1 MLKDRNILLGITG
14 SIAAYK
20 SVDIARRLV
29 EYGAGVNVVMTEAA
43 CRFIPP
49 YTLETVTGNP
59 VHTDLFINPFSHID
73 LSKKADLL
81 IIAPVTANT
90 INKISCGIAD
100 DLLSNIW
107 LTYEGPVLMA
117 PAMNYRMYRNAIVQ
131 KNIKGL
137 QKLDVQFVGP
147 EKGSLA
153 CGEEGAGRMAEV
165 PGIIEAAVS
174 ALTPKDLRKH
184 NILVTAG
191 PTIEPMDP
199 VRFISNRS
207 SGKMGYAVA
216 KAAERR
222 GANVTLISGPSSL
235 NPPEGITFVRVE
247 KAAEMEAA
255 VFKYLPKTTS
265 IIMAAA
271 VSDFKPSVTSKV
283 KLKKEDINILK
294 LKRNNDILKELGKK
308 KAGRTLI
315 GFAAETGNGVK
326 NAGNKLKEK
335 NLDIIIMNNVLQEGA
350 GFDSDTNVITVI
362 DKKGKIEKHPKMKK
376 IEAANIIL
384 DKMLKLK
391 KR

>member
-29 EYGAGVNVVMTEAA
+29 ECGAGVNVVMTEAA

-117 PAMNYRMYRNAIVQ
+117 PAMNYRMYRKAIVQ
-131 KNIKGL
+131 KNIKEL
-137 QKLDVQFVGP
+137 QKLDVRFVGP

-165 PGIIEAAVS
+165 PAIIEAAIS
-174 ALTPKDLRKH
+174 ALTSKDLRKH

-222 GANVTLISGPSSL
+222 GARVTLISGPSSL
-235 NPPEGITFVRVE
+235 NPPEGITFVPVE
-247 KAAEMEAA
+247 KAAEMETAIL
-255 VFKYLPKTTS
+255 KYLPKSTS
-265 IIMAAA
+265 VIMAAA
-271 VSDFKPSVTSKV
+271 VADFRPSSTSKV
-283 KLKKEDINILK
+283 KLKKESINILK
-294 LKRNNDILKELGKK
+294 LNRNNDILKKISKK

-315 GFAAETGNGVK
+315 GFAAETGNGIK

-335 NLDIIIMNNVLQEGA
+335 NLDMIVMNNVMQEGA
-350 GFDSDTNVITVI
+350 GFDSDTNIIAII
-362 DKKGKIEKHPKMKK
+362 DKKGKIEKHPKMNK
-376 IEAANIIL
+376 IDAANVIL

>member
-1 MLKDRNILLGITG
+1 VLTGKNILLGITG

-20 SVDIARRLV
+20 SVDVARRLV
-29 EYGAGVNVVMTEAA
+29 ECGAGVNVVMTEAA

-59 VHTDLFINPFSHID
+59 VHTDLFINPFSHIN
-73 LSKKADLL
+73 LSKEADLL

-90 INKISCGIAD
+90 INKISCGLAD

-137 QKLDVQFVGP
+137 QGSDVKFIGP

-153 CGEEGAGRMAEV
+153 CGEEGAGRMADV
-165 PGIIEAAVS
+165 PEIIEAAVS

-191 PTIEPMDP
+191 PTIEP
-199 VRFISNRS
+199 
-207 SGKMGYAVA
+207 
-216 KAAERR
+216 
-222 GANVTLISGPSSL
+222 PSSL
-235 NPPEGITFVRVE
+235 KPPAGANFVPVE
-247 KAAEMEAA
+247 KASEMETA
-255 VFKYLPKTTS
+255 VLKYFPKATS
-265 IIMAAA
+265 VIMAAA
-271 VSDFKPSVTSKV
+271 VSDFTPSLKSKV
-283 KLKKEDINILK
+283 KLKKDDINTLK
-294 LKRNNDILKELGKK
+294 LKRNNDILKKLGKK
-308 KAGRTLI
+308 KAGKTLI

-326 NAGNKLKEK
+326 KAEKKLKEK
-335 NLDIIIMNNVLQEGA
+335 NLDMIVMNNVLQDGA
-350 GFDSDTNVITVI
+350 GFDSDTNIITII

>member
-29 EYGAGVNVVMTEAA
+29 ECGAEVNVVMTEAA

-117 PAMNYRMYRNAIVQ
+117 PAMNYRMYRKAIVQ
-131 KNIKGL
+131 KNIKEL
-137 QKLDVQFVGP
+137 QKLGVQFVGP

-165 PGIIEAAVS
+165 PGIIEAAIS

-222 GANVTLISGPSSL
+222 GARVTLISGPSSL
-235 NPPEGITFVRVE
+235 NPPEGVTFVRVE

-255 VFKYLPKTTS
+255 VLKYLPKTTS

-271 VSDFKPSVTSKV
+271 VSDFKPSSTSKV
-283 KLKKEDINILK
+283 KLKKEAINILK
-294 LKRNNDILKELGKK
+294 LKRNNDILKKIAKK

-335 NLDIIIMNNVLQEGA
+335 NLDMIVMNNVLQEGA
-350 GFDSDTNVITVI
+350 GFDSDTNVIAII

-376 IEAANIIL
+376 IDAANVIL